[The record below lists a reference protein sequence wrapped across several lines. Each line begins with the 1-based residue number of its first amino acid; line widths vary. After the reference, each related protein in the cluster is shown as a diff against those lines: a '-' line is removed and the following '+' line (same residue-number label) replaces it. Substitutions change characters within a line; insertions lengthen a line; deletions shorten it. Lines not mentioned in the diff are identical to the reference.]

1 MIKTKKIKN
10 DQHTNN
16 KSFYIQ
22 IITSKNNQKKYPILD
37 SYKMKNRHMKSNFSV
52 LIININ

>member
-22 IITSKNNQKKYPILD
+22 IITSKNNQKKYPILN
-37 SYKMKNRHMKSNFSV
+37 SYKMKNRHVKSNFSV